1 MVDRKSAFD
10 AALDAGEMRYLLLVG
25 AVAVC
30 YFFGS
35 QLWQFIQAQPA
46 R

>member
-1 MVDRKSAFD
+1 
-10 AALDAGEMRYLLLVG
+10 MRYLLLIG
-25 AVAVC
+25 AIAVC

-35 QLWQFIQAQPA
+35 QLWQFIQAQPG

>member
-1 MVDRKSAFD
+1 
-10 AALDAGEMRYLLLVG
+10 MRYLLLIG

-35 QLWQFIQAQPA
+35 QLLQFIQAQPG